1 MRHLKKGRKFHRK
14 KGQRTALLKTLA
26 GNLIIEEK
34 ITTTEAKAKEIKS
47 RVEKLTTLAKKQ
59 KLADL
64 RLLMSRLPKK
74 SAQKLFY
81 EIAPRYASRRGG
93 YLRIVKR
100 GVQRKKDGSKMAV
113 IEFV

>member
-1 MRHLKKGRKFHRK
+1 MKHLKKARKFHRK
-14 KGQRTALLKTLA
+14 KGQRNALLKTLA
-26 GNLIIEEK
+26 GNLIMAEK

-47 RVEKLTTLAKKQ
+47 TVEKLTTIAKKQ

-64 RLLMSRLPKK
+64 RLLISRLPKK

-81 EIAPRYASRRGG
+81 EIAPKYVDKRGG
-93 YLRIVKR
+93 YLRIIKSVLR
-100 GVQRKKDGSKMAV
+100 RKKDGSKMAV

>member
-1 MRHLKKGRKFHRK
+1 MRHIKKGRKFHRK

-26 GNLIIEEK
+26 NNLILEGK
-34 ITTTEAKAKEIKS
+34 IMTTEAKAKEIKS
-47 RVEKLTTLAKKQ
+47 VVEKLTTLAKKQ

-64 RLLMSRLPKK
+64 RLLMARLPKK

-81 EIAPRYASRRGG
+81 EVALKYKTRKGG
-93 YLRIVKR
+93 YLRIIKSAK
-100 GVQRKKDGSKMAV
+100 QRQKDGSRMAV